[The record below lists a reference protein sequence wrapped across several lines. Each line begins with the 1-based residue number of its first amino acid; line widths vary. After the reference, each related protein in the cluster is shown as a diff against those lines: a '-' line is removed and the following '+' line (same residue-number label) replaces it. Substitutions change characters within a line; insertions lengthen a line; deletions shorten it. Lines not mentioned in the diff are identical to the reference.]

1 MHKVLKSAIFYR
13 HSKHIALYVAIG
25 IGMIVLI
32 PFIKNDI
39 SLTGIYIVLIA
50 GFLIAKNEKADI
62 LFLLVGLFGLMGGE
76 YLFISMGVETFSR
89 KTLLGVMPL
98 WLPFLWVF
106 IFLSMKRVFWL
117 VIKKS

>member
-1 MHKVLKSAIFYR
+1 MLKTLKSAVSHR
-13 HSKHIALYVAIG
+13 HSKHIALYIAMG

-62 LFLLVGLFGLMGGE
+62 LFLFV
-76 YLFISMGVETFSR
+76 SMGVETFSR

-98 WLPFLWVF
+98 WLPFLWAF

-117 VIKKS
+117 VIK